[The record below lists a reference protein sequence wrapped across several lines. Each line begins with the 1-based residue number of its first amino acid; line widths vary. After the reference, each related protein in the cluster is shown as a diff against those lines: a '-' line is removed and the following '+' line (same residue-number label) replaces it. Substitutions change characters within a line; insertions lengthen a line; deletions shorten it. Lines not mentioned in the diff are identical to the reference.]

1 MPTNPPKVNQ
11 LAKIL
16 PSAWDANSSVHYSK
30 LTDSVNT
37 LLGYNGAIPMVNI
50 LDLNG
55 NPVQNVADPT
65 APQDALNLQTA
76 DKNYS
81 PAVTKGQ
88 FDVGGKHALKG
99 LTYLYLQ
106 TYVNKLIAGAGI
118 SLSPTSGTGEVT
130 ITASLHSPLPV
141 YANNAAA
148 ILGGLVV
155 GDFYRTGADPDPV
168 CVVH

>member
-1 MPTNPPKVNQ
+1 MARQNQ
-11 LAKIL
+11 LAKPNLKDISTDHTQFL
-16 PSAWDANSSVHYSK
+16 SQLIDTVNSLS
-30 LTDSVNT
+30 
-37 LLGYNGAIPMVNI
+37 GYNGTAFIHNS
-50 LDLNG
+50 LNVQG
-55 NPVQNVADPT
+55 NPVQNVADPS
-65 APQDALNLQTA
+65 APTDALNLQTA
-76 DKNYS
+76 DASYS

-99 LTYLYLQ
+99 LTYLYAQ
-106 TYVNKLIAGAGI
+106 KYVNKLIAGAGI